1 MMTASLF
8 VAAALLV
15 HFFYYENSGD
25 SKSSRRYTTQNIEA
39 WMFWAASNLVVSWF
53 LAFIIN
59 IVPSVFTWI
68 IFIAWGQISESMKT
82 RVELYNSMK
91 GAIKP
96 VFYAASSWLSWVI
109 LFSGIYKLYDTN
121 DPDSSQAQ
129 YTIRVSI
136 QPALLMS

>member
-1 MMTASLF
+1 MTASLF

-25 SKSSRRYTTQNIEA
+25 SKSGRRYTTQNIEA
-39 WMFWAASNLVVSWF
+39 WMFWAASNLVVSWC

-59 IVPSVFTWI
+59 IVPSVFTWTV
-68 IFIAWGQISESMKT
+68 FIAWGQISESMKT

-96 VFYAASSWLSWVI
+96 VLYAASSWLSWVI
-109 LFSGIYKLYDTN
+109 LFSGIYKLYNAN